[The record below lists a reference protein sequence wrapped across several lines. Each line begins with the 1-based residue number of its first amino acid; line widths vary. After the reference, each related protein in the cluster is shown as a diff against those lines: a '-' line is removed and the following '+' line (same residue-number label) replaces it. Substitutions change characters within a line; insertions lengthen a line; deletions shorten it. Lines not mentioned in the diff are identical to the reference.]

1 MPTLSRSRACTLAR
15 ARRGPQA
22 AAIKRSILSS
32 RIEASGAT
40 GPIPEETM
48 RDDVHPVTLAAANRS
63 NGLPAPAIR
72 KAHERSE
79 TFGLCTTIQP
89 DYDILSA
96 AGLAL
101 KREQNQVL
109 CAHAMPVMETLH
121 EQIVNTQSMIV
132 LTNAEGLIL
141 HSIGDDDFL
150 HRAEKVALR
159 PGANWAEDRQG
170 TNAIGTSLAEGC
182 AMVVHGDQHYLAANR
197 FLTCSSVPILD
208 PYGDPIGA
216 LDVTGDYRGYH
227 QHTMALAKM
236 SVQMI
241 ENHLFSTAFRDVL
254 QVSFHGRPEFIG
266 TLMEGIIAFT
276 DDGRFLSANRSAQ
289 FQFGMS
295 LATLRTHTLASL
307 FQITY
312 AQLIERL
319 THGVAP
325 YLMLNLRSGAVVCAR
340 GQLRRAPFAQGS
352 GPLDAPG
359 AAPQPARVTASQ
371 TAAGLS
377 RLSDLDTGD
386 ARVAALIAKVRKV
399 LGKDIPILITGET
412 GTGKELLAQ
421 AIHNDS
427 PRRDGPFVAVNCAS
441 IPETL
446 IECELFGYEEG
457 AFTGARR
464 KGSIGKLMQA
474 NGGTLFLDEIGDMPY
489 PLQMRLL
496 RVLQERLVTPLGSA
510 RAVAVDVAI
519 ICATHRNLRDMIARN
534 QFRED
539 LYYRINGLAVRLPS
553 LRERSDVAVVVE
565 KMLQRESLENGGRLA
580 LSVAPEVMAMF
591 GRYAWPGNFRQLA
604 NLLRTAAA
612 MVDEDA
618 VIRREHLADDFLEE
632 VGASCGEGGV
642 GLDRSGALNASSVAC
657 AVAALPIADALAAD
671 DASVPDG
678 ARLQDVAAS
687 VVAMTLAR
695 YGGNVSA
702 AARALGVSR
711 NTIYRRMTAAGRGRA
726 ARED

>member
-1 MPTLSRSRACTLAR
+1 
-15 ARRGPQA
+15 
-22 AAIKRSILSS
+22 
-32 RIEASGAT
+32 
-40 GPIPEETM
+40 M
-48 RDDVHPVTLAAANRS
+48 RDDVHPVSLAAANRPH
-63 NGLPAPAIR
+63 GWPAPAIQ

-79 TFGLCTTIQP
+79 TFGLRASIQP
-89 DYDILSA
+89 GYDILSDS
-96 AGLAL
+96 GLAL
-101 KREQNQVL
+101 KREQNQTL

-208 PYGDPIGA
+208 PYGDLIGV
-216 LDVTGDYRGYH
+216 LDVTGDHRSYH

-254 QVSFHGRPEFIG
+254 QVSFHGRAEFLG

-289 FQFGMS
+289 FQLGLS
-295 LATLRTHTLASL
+295 LAALRTHTLTSL

-312 AQLIERL
+312 AQLIDRL

-325 YLMLNLRSGAVVCAR
+325 HLMLNLHNGAVVCAR
-340 GQLRRAPFAQGS
+340 AQFRRASLGQGRAAI
-352 GPLDAPG
+352 DVPG
-359 AAPQPARVTASQ
+359 SAASQ
-371 TAAGLS
+371 AMRANVGASRSAEGLS
-377 RLSDLDTGD
+377 RLVDLDTGD

-427 PRRDGPFVAVNCAS
+427 SRGDGPFVAVNCAS

-464 KGSIGKLMQA
+464 KGAIGKLMQA

-489 PLQMRLL
+489 SLQVRLL
-496 RVLQERLVTPLGSA
+496 RVLQERVVTPLGAA
-510 RAVAVDVAI
+510 RAVPVDVSI
-519 ICATHRNLRDMIARN
+519 ICATHRNLREMIADN

-539 LYYRINGLAVRLPS
+539 LYYRINGLAVRLPA
-553 LRERSDVAVVVE
+553 LRERSDLAVVVE
-565 KMLQRESLENGGRLA
+565 KMLKQETVDGGRGQA
-580 LSVAPEVMAMF
+580 LSVAPDLMAMF

-612 MVDEDA
+612 MVEDDG
-618 VIRREHLADDFLEE
+618 VIRWEHLPDDFVEE
-632 VGASCGEGGV
+632 VGGGSVAAGASG
-642 GLDRSGALNASSVAC
+642 SSASSL
-657 AVAALPIADALAAD
+657 AVASADAPVAG
-671 DASVPDG
+671 DASSAHDG

-711 NTIYRRMTAAGRGRA
+711 NTVYRRMVAAQARGLVG
-726 ARED
+726 ED